1 MAKKDGRIVA
11 AENETRVLRALHRF
25 GWLRTR
31 DLAALLWC
39 TPWQRHPIAPPS
51 FVPVVASDSGLRMAQ
66 YTLRRLADTRQVLHG
81 RGPDGSVLYAL
92 AEAGTRRLRQIG
104 VPAVSGKDIVR
115 GFSSAH
121 FRHRTVANEI
131 AIAAITQGFRVGTER
146 EIAQDRWFGG
156 ASGIA
161 GKKPDVLLNDRGNI
175 TWVEVEKSAKR
186 KADFERLVVWVAKVG
201 NDARRPSGS
210 ALLGDGLRWNRL
222 VFICTPAFEAKLRRA
237 LAAAGWLPEL
247 LDAFVSFATALYTFE
262 DISFA

>member
-11 AENETRVLRALHRF
+11 AENETRVLRALHRW

-31 DLAALLWC
+31 DAAALLWGH
-39 TPWQRHPIAPPS
+39 PWQKHPTGQPS
-51 FVPVVASDSGLRMAQ
+51 FVPVTASASGLRMAQ
-66 YTLRRLADTRQVLHG
+66 YTLRRLAEARQVLRG

-92 AEAGTRRLRQIG
+92 AEAGARRLRQMG

-115 GFSSAH
+115 SFSSAH

-131 AIAAITQGFRVGTER
+131 AIAAIAQGFRVSTER
-146 EIAQDRWFGG
+146 EVAQDRWFGG

-186 KADFERLVVWVAKVG
+186 KADFARLVAWVAKVG
-201 NDARRPSGS
+201 NDARQPWGS
-210 ALLGDGLRWNRL
+210 VLLGDGRCWGRL

-237 LAAAGWLPEL
+237 LAAAGWRPEL
-247 LDAFVSFATALYTFE
+247 LDAFVSFVTTLYTFE